1 MKSKD
6 LNACIACLKRLQ
18 ADEALDPGLK
28 ETLQGVA
35 RRLRKLSG
43 RTTVDRDLAL
53 EVIREAME
61 TMWKAFRIK

>member
-1 MKSKD
+1 MKHRD

-28 ETLQGVA
+28 KTLQGVA

-43 RTTVDRDLAL
+43 RATVDRDLAL

-61 TMWKAFRIK
+61 TMWKAFQIK